1 MPDAPTAA
9 ANPHAPT
16 APAESGAL
24 AESAGLPDHV
34 DAIII
39 GAGFSGLY
47 MLQRL
52 RDQMGMTARVIEA
65 AGGVGGTWY
74 WNRYPGA
81 RSDSDSYIY
90 CYSFDRDMWQEWE
103 WSERYPEQHEIL
115 AYLEHVAQ
123 RFGLYRD
130 IEFSTRVTAVTFDE
144 AASRWT
150 VTTDTGRQFTAQFV
164 ITAVG
169 ALSVS
174 NVPNFPGADTF
185 AGDSYH
191 TGLWPHEGVDF
202 TGQRVAVIGTGASA
216 VQAIPLIARQ
226 AADLT
231 VFQRT
236 PNYILPARNGPVD
249 PEVKRTRQGDY
260 TGIFAR
266 VRSSNF
272 GFELYLLDKGAL
284 ESSDEE
290 IERELMQRWNQGG
303 FGIWLGSYLDI
314 FFSDEANA
322 KVRKFLNE
330 RIREKVHDPETAE
343 LLTPKGYAFGCKRV
357 PLDSGYYETFDLPQV
372 HLVDVKTNPI
382 AEITPAGLRL
392 TDGTEYEFDAIVY
405 ATGFDAMTGPLNK
418 IDIRGRDGRLLR
430 DKWADGPRT
439 YLGLMS
445 AGYPNL
451 FTVTGPQSPSVLSN
465 MPVSIEQHVEFI
477 ARIIGA
483 VRDRGAQ
490 AIEPTSQAED
500 AWVAHNQEV
509 AQASLFPTA
518 DTWYMG
524 ANIPGKPRVFM
535 PYLGL
540 VGPYRQKCDE
550 IAAAGFEGFEF
561 TGSTDKEGALA

>member
-1 MPDAPTAA
+1 MPD
-9 ANPHAPT
+9 APT
-16 APAESGAL
+16 APAESRVT
-24 AESAGLPDHV
+24 AEPAGLPDHV
-34 DAIII
+34 DAVII

-47 MLQRL
+47 MLHRL
-52 RDQMGMTARVIEA
+52 RDEMGMTARIFEA

-90 CYSFDRDMWQEWE
+90 CYSFDRDLWQEWE

-115 AYLEHVAQ
+115 AYLEHVAE
-123 RFGLYRD
+123 RFGLNRD
-130 IEFSTRVTAVTFDE
+130 IEFSTRVTAATFDE

-150 VTTDTGRQFTAQFV
+150 VTTDTGRSVTAQFV
-164 ITAVG
+164 VTAVG
-169 ALSVS
+169 ALSAS
-174 NVPNFPGADTF
+174 NTPQFPGADTF
-185 AGDSYH
+185 GGDSYH

-216 VQAIPLIARQ
+216 VQAVPLIAQQ

-236 PNYILPARNGPVD
+236 ANYIVPARNGPVD
-249 PEVKRTRQGDY
+249 PAVQRARKDDY
-260 TGIFAR
+260 AGIWGR
-266 VRSSNF
+266 VRSSSF
-272 GFELYLLDKGAL
+272 GFELYFLEKGAL
-284 ESSDEE
+284 ESTDEE
-290 IERELMQRWNQGG
+290 IERELMDRWDRGG
-303 FGIWLGSYLDI
+303 FGIWLGSYGDI

-322 KVRKFLNE
+322 KIRKFLNE
-330 RIREKVHDPETAE
+330 RIREKVHDPQTAAV
-343 LLTPKGYAFGCKRV
+343 LTPQGYPFGCKRN
-357 PLDSGYYETFDLPQV
+357 PLDSGYYETFNLPHV
-372 HLVDVKTNPI
+372 HLVDVKANPI
-382 AEITPAGLRL
+382 AEITPHGLRL

-418 IDIRGRDGRLLR
+418 IDIRGRDGQVLR
-430 DKWADGPRT
+430 DKWSGGPRT

-451 FTVTGPQSPSVLSN
+451 FAITGPQSPSVLSN

-490 AIEPTSQAED
+490 AVEPAPGAED
-500 AWVAHNQEV
+500 AWVAHNQEL
-509 AQASLFPTA
+509 AQATLFPTA

-524 ANIPGKPRVFM
+524 ANIPGKARVFM

-550 IAAAGFEGFEF
+550 VAAAGFEGFEF
-561 TGSTDKEGALA
+561 TGSSDKEGALA